1 MVRNLFVGKSS
12 HIIRVLILNPQKK
25 WTTRQLAVE
34 AKVSLG
40 LTSIITN
47 DLIDMGFLI
56 RERSMK
62 LKLRKEEELMK
73 RWAAA
78 YNSGMQKSKAYYSPG
93 TLYEIGQRISEI
105 AKEYSINYAFTGSFA
120 TDLAT
125 QYIRPAEVRAY
136 LSTENDMEKVVSALN
151 LEIAEIGGNII
162 FLVPEDEFVFY
173 GAREVTDSRVGSV
186 TIVSDLQLILDL
198 YNDTDRTREAAERLL
213 TRKYEWKMRLDKTVE
228 MAKEFFATQ
237 GLVVDRVLSAENG
250 LEPDFILRNPST
262 KEIIAVELKT
272 STAKL
277 DSVDSLKRAVLNF
290 GPTTKGIL
298 VAPSITEAAMKE
310 LEKANL
316 QFEPLEAIEN
326 GVHKASG

>member
-1 MVRNLFVGKSS
+1 MVRNPFVGKSS
-12 HIIRVLILNPQKK
+12 HIIRVLILNPQKT
-25 WTTRQLAVE
+25 WATRQLAAE

-47 DLIDMGFLI
+47 NLIDMGFLI
-56 RERSMK
+56 RERSTK
-62 LKLRKEEELMK
+62 LKLRKEEDLTK

-78 YNSGMQKSKAYYSPG
+78 YNSSIQKSKAYYSPG

-120 TDLAT
+120 ADLAT

-136 LSTENDMEKVVSALN
+136 FATENDMDKVVRALN
-151 LEIAEIGGNII
+151 LEIAEVGGNII
-162 FLVPEDEFVFY
+162 FFVPADEFIFY
-173 GAREVTDSRVGSV
+173 GTREVIDSRVGSV

-213 TRKYEWKMRLDKTVE
+213 TRKYESKIRLDKMIE
-228 MAKEFFATQ
+228 MVKEFFTAQ
-237 GLVVDRVLSAENG
+237 GLVAERTLSAEDR
-250 LEPDFILRNPST
+250 LKPDIIFRSPSK
-262 KEIIAVELKT
+262 KELIAVELKT

-277 DSVDSLKRAVLNF
+277 DSVDSLKRAVLNL
-290 GPTTKGIL
+290 GPTSKGIL
-298 VAPSITEAAMKE
+298 VAPSITDAAKKE

-316 QFEPLEAIEN
+316 QFEPLEEIEN
-326 GVHKASG
+326 GLHKTPG

>member
-1 MVRNLFVGKSS
+1 MVRNPFVGKSS
-12 HIIRVLILNPQKK
+12 HIIRVLISNPQNK
-25 WTTRQLAVE
+25 WTTRQLAAE

-62 LKLRKEEELMK
+62 LKLRREEELMK

-93 TLYEIGQRISEI
+93 TLYEIGTRISEI
-105 AKEYSINYAFTGSFA
+105 AKKYPIKYAFTGSFA

-125 QYIRPAEVRAY
+125 QYIRPAEIRAY
-136 LSTENDMEKVVSALN
+136 LSTENDMEKVVSGLN

-173 GAREVTDSRVGSV
+173 GARDVTDSRVGSV

-198 YNDTDRTREAAERLL
+198 YNDTDRTREAAQRLL
-213 TRKYEWKMRLDKTVE
+213 TRKYESKMRLDKTIE
-228 MAKEFFATQ
+228 MVKEFFTTQ
-237 GLVVDRVLSAENG
+237 GLVADRILSAG
-250 LEPDFILRNPST
+250 DHLEPDFIFRSPST
-262 KEIIAVELKT
+262 KELIAVELKT

-277 DSVDSLKRAVLNF
+277 DSVDSLKRAVLNL
-290 GPTTKGIL
+290 GPTSKGIL
-298 VAPSITEAAMKE
+298 VAPSITDAAKKE

-316 QFEPLEAIEN
+316 QFEPLEEIEN
-326 GVHKASG
+326 GVHKTAS

>member
-1 MVRNLFVGKSS
+1 MVRSLFVGKSS
-12 HIIRVLILNPQKK
+12 HIIRVLVSNPQKK
-25 WTTRQLAVE
+25 WTTRQLAAE

-40 LTSIITN
+40 LTSIVTN

-73 RWAAA
+73 RWAAG
-78 YNSGMQKSKAYYSPG
+78 YNSSMQKSKAYYSQG

-105 AKEYSINYAFTGSFA
+105 SKKYSIKYAFTGSFA

-125 QYIRPAEVRAY
+125 QYIRPAEIRAY
-136 LSTENDMEKVVSALN
+136 LANENDMEKVVNALN

-198 YNDTDRTREAAERLL
+198 YNDTDRTREAAQRLL
-213 TRKYEWKMRLDKTVE
+213 TRKYESKMHLDKTIE
-228 MAKEFFATQ
+228 MVKEFFTTQ
-237 GLVVDRVLSAENG
+237 GLVADRILSAEDH
-250 LEPDFILRNPST
+250 LEPDFIFRSPST
-262 KEIIAVELKT
+262 KELIAVELKT

-277 DSVDSLKRAVLNF
+277 DSVDSLKRAVLNL
-290 GPTTKGIL
+290 GPTSKGIL
-298 VAPSITEAAMKE
+298 VAPSITDAAKKE
-310 LEKANL
+310 LEKAKL
-316 QFEPLEAIEN
+316 QFEALGEIEN
-326 GVHKASG
+326 GLHKAAG

>member
-1 MVRNLFVGKSS
+1 MVRNPFVGKSS
-12 HIIRVLILNPQKK
+12 HIIRVLISNPQKK
-25 WTTRQLAVE
+25 WTVRQLAAE

-40 LTSIITN
+40 LTSIVTN

-93 TLYEIGQRISEI
+93 TLYEIGQKISDI
-105 AKEYSINYAFTGSFA
+105 AKECSINYAFTGSFA

-136 LSTENDMEKVVSALN
+136 LTTENDVEKIVSALN

-162 FLVPEDEFVFY
+162 FFVPEDEFVFY
-173 GAREVTDSRVGSV
+173 GSREVTDSRVGSV

-213 TRKYEWKMRLDKTVE
+213 TRKYEWKIRLDKTVE
-228 MAKEFFATQ
+228 MVKEFFATQ
-237 GLVVDRVLSAENG
+237 GLVVDEVLSAE
-250 LEPDFILRNPST
+250 PDFIFRSPNT

-277 DSVDSLKRAVLNF
+277 DSVESLKRAVSNL
-290 GPTTKGIL
+290 GPTSRGIL

-316 QFEPLEAIEN
+316 QFESLEAIEN
-326 GVHKASG
+326 GVYKASG